1 VRLRP
6 LVGLLI
12 PLAFAAL
19 FVRLGVWQ
27 LARHEERKAAN
38 ARLEQRL
45 QQTPTVLAR
54 ALADSTDPS
63 WRIVRVAGRF
73 RYDLEQVLAGRTN
86 GGSPGVHL
94 ITPMAVP
101 GTDTLVIVTRGWV
114 YSPDAASVDLGRWRE
129 GEYVTLTG
137 YLMPLDSAGPAAPE
151 DRARPLRS
159 LNRTALQARLGAPIF
174 PVQIIMTS
182 DSAARADSVP
192 RRLAT
197 PVPDAGPHRSYAI
210 QWFAFAL
217 IALVGGIVL
226 HRRGIVGEG
235 AAG

>member
-1 VRLRP
+1 MRLRP
-6 LVGLLI
+6 VLGLVI

-19 FVRLGVWQ
+19 FARLGVWQ
-27 LARHEERKAAN
+27 LVRHEEREAAN
-38 ARLEQRL
+38 ARLLERL
-45 QQTPTVLAR
+45 HQPPTVLAK
-54 ALADSTDPS
+54 ALADTTDPS

-101 GTDTLVIVTRGWV
+101 GTDSLVIVTRGWV
-114 YSPDAASVDLGRWRE
+114 YSPDAASADPARWRE
-129 GEYVTLTG
+129 GEYVTLIG
-137 YLMPLDSAGPAAPE
+137 YLMPLDSTGPAAPE
-151 DRARPLRS
+151 DGARPLRS
-159 LNRTALQARLGAPIF
+159 LNRAALGARIGAPVAR
-174 PVQIIMTS
+174 VQIIMTS

-217 IALVGGIVL
+217 IALIGGLVLYRHGIVSA
-226 HRRGIVGEG
+226 GI
-235 AAG
+235 AG